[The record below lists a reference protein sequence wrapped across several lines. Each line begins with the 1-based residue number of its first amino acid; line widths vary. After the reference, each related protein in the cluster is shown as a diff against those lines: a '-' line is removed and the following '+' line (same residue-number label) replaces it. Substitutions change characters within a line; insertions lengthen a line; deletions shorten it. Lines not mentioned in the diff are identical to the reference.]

1 MNAASTLR
9 RMIDEPGILVLP
21 GAYDALS
28 ARLVEQTGSR
38 GIMVGGFGLSASALG
53 MPDLGL
59 LTMTE
64 ALDRIRH
71 IVNAVSIPVLADM
84 DTGYGNPVNV
94 VRTVQECVRMGVAA
108 IILEDQTWPKRCGH
122 LEGKSVIPMDEHV
135 AKLRAAVHARGD
147 SGLVIIGRTDAR
159 GPLGLEE
166 AITRGRAYADAG
178 ADVIFVEAP
187 ESIDEMETIC
197 REIDRPLLANM
208 IEGGKTPFIP
218 AAELEQ
224 MGFAIAIYALS
235 GLFAVVSAV
244 SAVTRRIIDAGTSSG
259 HEDMVSFEEFEKVM
273 DLDAYRVLESRLR
286 TGSDLRR
293 VPYINLPPRSRGKR

>member
-1 MNAASTLR
+1 MDAASALR

-28 ARLVEQTGSR
+28 ARLVEQAGSR

-64 ALDRIRH
+64 ALDRVRH

-94 VRTVQECVRMGVAA
+94 VRTVRECVRMGVAA

-122 LEGKSVIPMDEHV
+122 LEGKSVIPMDEHA

-166 AITRGRAYADAG
+166 AIARGRAYADAG
-178 ADVIFVEAP
+178 ADVIFIEAP
-187 ESIDEMETIC
+187 ESIDEMESIC

-218 AAELEQ
+218 AAKLEE
-224 MGFAIAIYALS
+224 MGFSIAIYALS
-235 GLFAVVSAV
+235 GLFAAV
-244 SAVTRRIIDAGTSSG
+244 SAVREVTRQINDAGTSAG
-259 HEDMVSFEEFEKVM
+259 HEDMVSFREFEEVIG
-273 DLDAYRVLESRLR
+273 LDDYRDLESRFR
-286 TGSDLRR
+286 TDSPG
-293 VPYINLPPRSRGKR
+293 

>member
-1 MNAASTLR
+1 MNAASALR

-28 ARLVEQTGSR
+28 ARLVEQAGSR

-64 ALDRIRH
+64 ALDRVRH
-71 IVNAVSIPVLADM
+71 IVSAVSIPVLADM

-94 VRTVQECVRMGVAA
+94 VRTVQECVQIGVAA
-108 IILEDQTWPKRCGH
+108 VILEDQTWPKRCGH

-166 AITRGRAYADAG
+166 AIARCRAYADAG
-178 ADVIFVEAP
+178 ADVIFIEAP

-197 REIDRPLLANM
+197 REIDLPLLANM

-218 AAELEQ
+218 AAELEE
-224 MGFAIAIYALS
+224 MGFSIAIYALS
-235 GLFAVVSAV
+235 GLFAAVSAV
-244 SAVTRRIIDAGTSSG
+244 RAVTRRINDAGTSSG
-259 HEDMVSFEEFEKVM
+259 HGDMVSFREFEEVIG
-273 DLDAYRVLESRLR
+273 LDAYRDLERRFR
-286 TGSDLRR
+286 TGGTATG
-293 VPYINLPPRSRGKR
+293 V